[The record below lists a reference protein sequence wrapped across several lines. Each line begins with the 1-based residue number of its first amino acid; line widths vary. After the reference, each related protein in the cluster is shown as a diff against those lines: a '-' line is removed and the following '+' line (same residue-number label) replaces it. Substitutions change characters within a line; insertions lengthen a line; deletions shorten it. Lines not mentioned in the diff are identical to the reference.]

1 MARETEK
8 ERLER
13 NFAEE
18 LRELRV
24 AQTGVQILFAFLLTL
39 PFTAA
44 FSRTT
49 PFQRD
54 IYLISLLSAATATAL
69 IIAPVAFHSAVFRQ
83 ERKSELVQDAH
94 WLFIGGLG
102 SLLIATIGAVL
113 LITDFL
119 LSRGIASL
127 LTGVTALVFLL
138 LWVGLPFAR
147 RRWGT
152 G

>member
-13 NFAEE
+13 NLAEE

-44 FSRTT
+44 FSHHPVPARHLPHIAAVRRDRHRIDPRRSRST
-49 PFQRD
+49 PPCSGRNA
-54 IYLISLLSAATATAL
+54 SL
-69 IIAPVAFHSAVFRQ
+69 
-83 ERKSELVQDAH
+83 ELVQDAH

-102 SLLIATIGAVL
+102 SL
-113 LITDFL
+113 
-119 LSRGIASL
+119 
-127 LTGVTALVFLL
+127 
-138 LWVGLPFAR
+138 
-147 RRWGT
+147 
-152 G
+152 